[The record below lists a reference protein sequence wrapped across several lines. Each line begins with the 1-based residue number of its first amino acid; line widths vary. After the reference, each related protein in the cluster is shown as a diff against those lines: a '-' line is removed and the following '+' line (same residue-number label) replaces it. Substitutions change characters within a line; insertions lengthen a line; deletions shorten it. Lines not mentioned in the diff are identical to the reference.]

1 MRTHDALHP
10 DFGGLPKHPSG
21 RRTQAVHHCVN
32 GRGGGLGKWAR
43 TAYHLIMPLPHAPR
57 ISSMMTFLTRA
68 AALSATLVLAP
79 LSAQAEV
86 SPEVEA
92 LLEAMD
98 MRGLMEV
105 MHLEGQDYGRM
116 LEDEL
121 FPGRGGPAWAAIVS
135 KTYDPAMM
143 HDRFAERFDAEL
155 DGADVAAMTEF
166 FASDRGQRIV
176 SYEIT
181 AREALLQ
188 EGIEEAAKETWRLRA
203 DEGDPRLD
211 LVNEFIE
218 ANDLV
223 ESNVMGAMN
232 ANYAF
237 YIGLLDGNAFPR
249 QLSEEQVLADVWSQE
264 DDIRDDTI
272 EWVHSYL
279 LMAYQPLS
287 DEDLQVYTEMA
298 RTEVGRDLN
307 RALFAAFDEVFVDIA
322 GTLGLAAA
330 RFISGQDI

>member
-1 MRTHDALHP
+1 ML
-10 DFGGLPKHPSG
+10 
-21 RRTQAVHHCVN
+21 
-32 GRGGGLGKWAR
+32 
-43 TAYHLIMPLPHAPR
+43 TA
-57 ISSMMTFLTRA
+57 LTRA
-68 AALSATLVLAP
+68 AAVSATLALAP
-79 LSAQAEV
+79 HGAAAEV
-86 SPEVEA
+86 SPEVGA
-92 LLEAMD
+92 LLDAMD
-98 MRGLMEV
+98 MRALMEV

-121 FPGRGGPAWAAIVS
+121 FPGRGGAAWSAIVS
-135 KTYDPAMM
+135 QTYDPNRML
-143 HDRFAERFDAEL
+143 DRFADRFDAEL
-155 DGADVAAMTEF
+155 EGADIAAMTDF

-181 AREALLQ
+181 AREALLE
-188 EGIEEAAKETWRLRA
+188 EGIEEAAKETWRLREE
-203 DEGDPRLD
+203 EGDARLA
-211 LVNEFIE
+211 LVKEFIE

-223 ESNVMGAMN
+223 ESNVRGAMN

-264 DDIRDDTI
+264 DDIRDDTV

-287 DEDLQVYTEMA
+287 DEDLEVYIEMA
-298 RTEVGRDLN
+298 RTEAGRDLN
-307 RALFAAFDEVFVDIA
+307 RALFAAFDDVFVDIS